1 MNRPSSPPRTATR
14 SPRPRGNR
22 RPARKADAL
31 PTPFL
36 YGFHAV
42 RAAILNPARRCH
54 TIWCTDVTADSVREI
69 LAEARAAGLLRPDAT
84 VVEKTRLLRLVPDGA
99 VHQGVV
105 LEAAAL
111 EPTTID
117 DLARTASVRD
127 KMVVMVLDHVT
138 DPHNV
143 GAILRSAS
151 AFGAAAV
158 VVTARHAPEVTGV
171 LARVASGAVESV
183 PLVRV
188 VNLADA
194 IEKLATAGFLTV
206 GLDEHAPEGLATL
219 PLNRH
224 TAFVLGSE
232 GDGLRPKTAATC
244 ATLVQLPTAGPVASL
259 NVSNAAA
266 VSLYEWIRQHPVGT
280 TRSNIDA

>member
-1 MNRPSSPPRTATR
+1 MNRPPSHPRTAART
-14 SPRPRGNR
+14 PRPRGNR
-22 RPARKADAL
+22 RPVRKADAL

-42 RAAILNPARRCH
+42 RAALLNPARRCH
-54 TIWCTDVTADSVREI
+54 TIWCTDATADSVRDI
-69 LAEARAAGLLRPDAT
+69 LAEARTDGLVRPDAT
-84 VVEKTRLLRLVPDGA
+84 IVDKARLLRLVPDGA

-117 DLARTASVRD
+117 DLARTASVRE

-143 GAILRSAS
+143 GAILRSAA
-151 AFGAAAV
+151 AFGAAALI
-158 VVTARHAPEVTGV
+158 VTSRHAPEVTGV
-171 LARVASGAVESV
+171 LARVASGAVETV
-183 PLVRV
+183 PMVRV

-194 IEKLATAGFLTV
+194 IEALATAGFLTV
-206 GLDEHAPEGLATL
+206 GLDEHAPESLAAL
-219 PLNRH
+219 PLSHH
-224 TAFVLGSE
+224 TAFVVGSE

-244 ATLVQLPTAGPVASL
+244 ATLAQLPTAGPVASL

-266 VSLYEWIRQHPVGT
+266 VSLYEWVRQHPAGT
-280 TRSNIDA
+280 GQNNIGA